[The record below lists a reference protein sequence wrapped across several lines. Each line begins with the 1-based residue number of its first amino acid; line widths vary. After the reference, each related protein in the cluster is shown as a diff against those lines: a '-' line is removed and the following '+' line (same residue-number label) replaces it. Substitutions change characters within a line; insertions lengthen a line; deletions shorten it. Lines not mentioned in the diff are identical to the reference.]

1 MKDVRYRVGD
11 IIDTPPIIQRM
22 FDCNVEK
29 FKIVSYSEEDD
40 AYLCQPFGDKSWNAA
55 PPFVCQHETLVAADH
70 AKQSKGVKEMNYKIV
85 VTTDGRDTVATL
97 YDGKVK
103 KNVAKTRC
111 HPDDAFDFGTGAQ
124 IAVER
129 LITCS
134 RNALNKPLPVNGYA
148 ICNRSQDGLTA
159 GEIYL
164 IRGGYF
170 VDDDGDMRPMTGKQ
184 FMSADDVNGWRSG
197 CLTML
202 SDKAVQ
208 AIRRTD

>member
-1 MKDVRYRVGD
+1 MSDYRYKAGD
-11 IIDTPPIIQRM
+11 ILNAPPIIQKM
-22 FDCNVEK
+22 FDCHVDK
-29 FKIVSYSEEDD
+29 LKIVSYSETDD

-55 PPFVCQHETLVAADH
+55 PPFVCQHAALVDADH

-85 VTTDGRDTVATL
+85 VTTDGRDTIATL

-111 HPDDAFDFGTGAQ
+111 HPNDEFNFGTGAQ

-129 LITCS
+129 LVACS
-134 RNALNKPLPVNGYA
+134 RNALNKPWPVTGYA
-148 ICNRSQDGLTA
+148 IGKKSQDGVTA

-164 IRGGYF
+164 IRCGF
-170 VDDDGDMRPMTGKQ
+170 FIDDDGDMRPMTGKP
-184 FMSADDVNGWRSG
+184 FMSADDVNGWRDG

-208 AIRRTD
+208 LIRRHG